1 MEILQVNKA
10 RTREEL
16 ETVFAIRN
24 QIFAGEQGSP
34 AAMESSDD
42 NDAVHYIALMDNN
55 PCGACRW
62 RKTEDGYKLEQ
73 FAVLPEFRNKRVG
86 QALLAAA
93 LADIPQ
99 NSELIYLNAQADAV
113 GLYARFGF
121 AIEGDL
127 FEEDGIQQYRMVKV

>member
-10 RTREEL
+10 RTKEEL

-24 QIFAGEQGSP
+24 QIFVGEQGCP
-34 AAMESSDD
+34 AELESSHDD
-42 NDAVHYIALMDNN
+42 DAVHYIALMDNN

-62 RKTEDGYKLEQ
+62 RKTEDGYKLER

-127 FEEDGIQQYRMVKV
+127 FEEDGMQQYRMVKV

>member
-10 RTREEL
+10 RTKEEL

-24 QIFAGEQGSP
+24 QIFVGEQCP
-34 AAMESSDD
+34 AEPESSHDE
-42 NDAVHYIALMDNN
+42 DAVHYIALMDNN

-62 RKTEDGYKLEQ
+62 RKTDHGFKLEQ

-127 FEEDGIQQYRMVKV
+127 FEEDGMQQYRMVKV